1 MDDLT
6 RLILA
11 LLVIAALALIAV
23 LAPLGSPGNAATVTP
38 GPPGPP
44 GHPGPP
50 GACTERVADGGFET
64 GGAWQFGASP
74 VPPQVV
80 TYSVHSGAHALQ
92 MGITSGA
99 NVESFSS
106 ARQTVSIP
114 PGADRATLSFWF
126 YAIAE
131 APATTDYME
140 LVIFDADG
148 SAILGKPWRSHN
160 DSRMWNQASFDL
172 SAWRGQTIRLY
183 FNVYNDGV
191 SGRAAM
197 FLDDVSLSA
206 CPAPVTKTVA
216 PPHTAIPG
224 CTPCWPAPACTPG
237 CPPWPPTATPGCV
250 PCGPTPA
257 CTPGCPPWPPPAT
270 ATRTPAATPSVSP
283 TVATGCQELT
293 QNGGFEAGLAGW
305 VPGVSALP
313 PRLVTNPALGG
324 SHSLQL
330 GSQLE
335 NRSAYSSI
343 RQTVFV
349 PPGYAR
355 AIVSFWAYTWA
366 ESTAGSDVQQ
376 FVVLGPKDAVWAVPW
391 KVLEDARTW
400 ERHTFDLSDMIGE
413 TFDLYF
419 AAVND
424 GKGGR
429 TVLLLDEVHLWG
441 CAGDA
446 QPSIVSPLLD
456 TGGAPL
462 DLPAAVS
469 TQPSGAAGVLLV
481 GTPAEEGA
489 PAGALSGAE
498 PVSGETPVS
507 GEELVSGET
516 PVSGET
522 LSPAEIA
529 PIQTLSPAEARTLYE
544 TPLPPGPRWTEV
556 AIDGSASA
564 GTAAP
569 AGAAVAPNAVG
580 AGTTPLPAGA
590 VLSSTPQPGVSVA
603 PEVTPAP
610 TPGFLQRMT
619 ANWPRQWPW
628 VVGAV
633 LVLALIVMWLVQR
646 GARAY

>member
-11 LLVIAALALIAV
+11 LLVIAVLALIAA
-23 LAPLGSPGNAATVTP
+23 LAPFGLPGNAATVTP

-44 GHPGPP
+44 GPSGK
-50 GACTERVADGGFET
+50 CTELVANGGFET
-64 GGAWQFGASP
+64 TGAWQFGASP

-80 TYSVHSGAHALQ
+80 TYSAHAGTHSLQ

-114 PGADRATLSFWF
+114 AGAARATISFWF

-140 LVIFDADG
+140 LVIFNADG
-148 SAILGKPWRSHN
+148 SAIQGKPWRSHN
-160 DSRMWNQASFDL
+160 DSRLWNQASFDL
-172 SAWRGQTIRLY
+172 SAWRGQTIQLY

-191 SGRAAM
+191 GGRAAM

-206 CPAPVTKTVA
+206 CPVPVTKTVT
-216 PPHTAIPG
+216 PPSSATPVCTPCWPTPACTPG
-224 CTPCWPAPACTPG
+224 CPPWHPTATPVCAPCWPAPACTPG
-237 CPPWPPTATPGCV
+237 CPPWPPTAT
-250 PCGPTPA
+250 
-257 CTPGCPPWPPPAT
+257 
-270 ATRTPAATPSVSP
+270 ATRTPVATPSVSP
-283 TVATGCQELT
+283 TAASGCQELT
-293 QNGGFEAGLAGW
+293 HNGGFESGLEGW
-305 VPGVSALP
+305 TPGNGRQP
-313 PRLVTNPALGG
+313 PRLVTHPALGG
-324 SHSLQL
+324 SYSLQL

-335 NRSAYSSI
+335 NRKAYSSI

-355 AIVSFWAYTWA
+355 AIVTFWAYTLA
-366 ESTAGSDVQQ
+366 ESTGGSDLQQ
-376 FVVLGPKDAVWAVPW
+376 FVVLGPGDAVWAVPW
-391 KVLEDARTW
+391 QVLEDARTW
-400 ERHTFDLSDMIGE
+400 ERHTLDLSDLVGE

-424 GKGGR
+424 GNDGR
-429 TVLLLDEVHLWG
+429 TVLLLDEVRLWG

-446 QPSIVSPLLD
+446 YPSIVSPSLD
-456 TGGAPL
+456 AGGASL
-462 DLPAAVS
+462 DLPAPVS
-469 TQPSGAAGVLLV
+469 TQPSGAAGVLPETQPEQS
-481 GTPAEEGA
+481 TPAE
-489 PAGALSGAE
+489 ALSGAAAI
-498 PVSGETPVS
+498 P
-507 GEELVSGET
+507 
-516 PVSGET
+516 GET

-529 PIQTLSPAEARTLYE
+529 PIETLAPAEARTIDQ

-556 AIDGSASA
+556 AIDGPAVPA
-564 GTAAP
+564 TAAP
-569 AGAAVAPNAVG
+569 AAVTVVG
-580 AGTTPLPAGA
+580 AGATPLLAGA
-590 VLSSTPQPGVSVA
+590 APPSTSQPGVV
-603 PEVTPAP
+603 VTPGATPTRAP
-610 TPGFLQRMT
+610 GLLQQVT

-633 LVLALIVMWLVQR
+633 LVLLLILMWLVQR